1 MPGLLDFLSSPDAQF
16 GLGLL
21 GAAAP
26 RAGGVNFGQ
35 GLQEALGYVDKQRQ
49 MKAAEMAQAQEIEYK
64 KALMAEHQQKQAMQA
79 AAMAQAER
87 KQQAM
92 SQIFRPASQGA
103 PAMNMDSMLPAELQ
117 TGLPS
122 IGAVSARP
130 ASIDV
135 QKGLEVGMT
144 ADELMKMDG
153 LRNIGM
159 NEVARTVKGM
169 QGGREV
175 EQQFDKF
182 GRPVG
187 ESMEQFKAPLMVDRG
202 GQIDAVSPYTA
213 PGQSFGKT
221 MTFADRNSAGNLS
234 LAQQKFQYDKAQG
247 DKPQFIESLGGFADP
262 RTQRVMPARDMQ
274 GNPIAGN
281 GPKMT
286 EDQSKASGWLAQ
298 ATNAFGNMEKA
309 TKANPGAAEPGFND
323 VLASIPSFGFT
334 SGVANM
340 MRGSTRQQFLQGAS
354 SLSEALLRA
363 ATGAGVNRDEALQK
377 VRELTP
383 QIGDSEAVIKQKK
396 DAIPMYI
403 ESLKVRAGPGAKK
416 VSGFMDAGGGGF
428 GANQSDPLGLFTR
441 P

>member
-1 MPGLLDFLSSPDAQF
+1 MGLLDFMGSPDAQL

-21 GAAAP
+21 AAAAP

-49 MKAAEMAQAQEIEYK
+49 MKMAEEEQKQKIAYQA
-64 KALMAEHQQKQAMQA
+64 ALMAEHQQKTAMEQRAMENAQRAQTLIA
-79 AAMAQAER
+79 AAGRVPTGM
-87 KQQAM
+87 
-92 SQIFRPASQGA
+92 GGG
-103 PAMNMDSMLPAELQ
+103 MDQSALPPEMQ
-117 TGLPS
+117 TGVNVAQLQKP
-122 IGAVSARP
+122 GQ
-130 ASIDV
+130 IDFLSLYQQGV
-135 QKGLEVGMT
+135 PMAMLKDL
-144 ADELMKMDG
+144 ADSSNLG
-153 LRNIGM
+153 QA
-159 NEVARTVKGM
+159 EVARTITGM

-175 EQQFDKF
+175 VQQFDKF

-187 ESMEQFKAPLMVDRG
+187 ASMEQFKAPIMMDRG

-234 LAQQKFQYDKAQG
+234 LAQQKFQYDKQQG
-247 DKPQFIESLGGFADP
+247 EKPQFIESLGGFANP
-262 RTQRVMPARDMQ
+262 RTQQVMPARDMQ
-274 GNPIAGN
+274 GKIIEGN

-286 EDQSKASGWLAQ
+286 EDQAKASGWLAQ
-298 ATNAFGNMEKA
+298 ATNAFGNMERA
-309 TKANPGAAEPGFND
+309 TKANPSAAEPGFND
-323 VLASIPSFGFT
+323 ALASIPSFGFT

-363 ATGAGVNRDEALQK
+363 ATGAGVNKDEALQK

-403 ESLKVRAGPGAKK
+403 ESLKMRAGPGAKK
-416 VSGFMDAGGGGF
+416 VSGFMDAGGAGF
-428 GANQSDPLGLFTR
+428 GANAADPLGLFTR
-441 P
+441 